1 MKKFAIE
8 LEKRTKDFS
17 INLIKT
23 ISKMGH
29 SPELNVIRYQVVK
42 SGCSIGANYR
52 EANRAISKA
61 EFKAKISI
69 CEKEAGET
77 VYWLE
82 ILESILG
89 KSNIIKDI
97 NKLRKEAN
105 ELLAI
110 FISSGKTLNESR
122 NAP

>member
-23 ISKMGH
+23 ISKIGNT
-29 SPELNVIRYQVVK
+29 PELKIIRYQVVK
-42 SGCSIGANYR
+42 SGTSIGANYR

-69 CEKEAGET
+69 CEKEASET

-82 ILESILG
+82 ILKSILG
-89 KSNIIKDI
+89 NENIKKDI
-97 NKLRKEAN
+97 NKLRNEAN

-110 FISSGKTLNESR
+110 FISSGKSLSKDR
-122 NAP
+122 

>member
-1 MKKFAIE
+1 MKKFAVE

-23 ISKMGH
+23 ISKIGH

-42 SGCSIGANYR
+42 SGCSIGANSR

-61 EFKAKISI
+61 EFKVKISI
-69 CEKEAGET
+69 CEKEASET